1 MNDIMAVLFT
11 SGHVADV
18 VLAVMLIEA
27 IVLITLFNKNKSGI
41 APSRVVASLGAG
53 VALVLALR
61 AALTGAGW
69 PWIALA
75 LSAAFV
81 AHLADLYWRLTDKR

>member
-1 MNDIMAVLFT
+1 MNDIMATLFT
-11 SGHVADV
+11 SGHIADV

-27 IVLITLFNKNKSGI
+27 VVLITVFNKNKRGI
-41 APSRVVASLGAG
+41 APTRVIASLGAG

-75 LSAAFV
+75 LSAALV
-81 AHLADLYWRLTDKR
+81 AHLVDLYWRWTDD